1 MPRWH
6 NLAFALAMVAVV
18 APAAA
23 DDMPTLAPAAQAAI
37 LDGATACLGATLDP
51 DPRPTRFADWATAT
65 PEQRQ
70 DMKTDGTVVTR
81 NNVMIA
87 SKPGK
92 DGGCVVMAT
101 TDARFDAATFYPA
114 LSTLVGATVAGTD
127 KPAPVDLPDGEMLV
141 PVITAQTAAGT
152 PNVILVFAN
161 RAGRYGQKGK

>member
-6 NLAFALAMVAVV
+6 DLAVALAMIAVA

-23 DDMPTLAPAAQAAI
+23 DDMPTLAPAAQSAI
-37 LDGATACLGATLDP
+37 LDGAKACLGATLDP
-51 DPRPTRFADWATAT
+51 DTRPTRFADWTSAT

-70 DMKTDGTVVTR
+70 GMKTDGTVVTR
-81 NNVMIA
+81 ANVMIA
-87 SKPGK
+87 YKPGK

-101 TDARFDAATFYPA
+101 SDAAFDATTFYPQLTA
-114 LSTLVGATVAGTD
+114 IVGATVAKTD
-127 KPAPVDLPDGEMLV
+127 KPAPVDLPDGELLV

-161 RAGRYGQKGK
+161 RAGQYGKKGK